1 MTDFDPEPTGAG
13 GDREQAEALGLS
25 PEVYSQLKQMAHA
38 HLRSYRAGMTLNCT
52 ALVHEVFLK
61 LHSNASNFNN
71 GSDGNHFLATASM
84 AMRHILVDYARHKKA
99 DKRGSGAL
107 HLTLQESL
115 VSEEAPTVDLLELN
129 MALENLAKR
138 DPLLEKLV
146 VLRFFAGLNMEQIG
160 NALSRSTR
168 SVERDWTRARVY
180 LFRELEPHG
189 G

>member
-13 GDREQAEALGLS
+13 EDRTQAEALGLS

-38 HLRSYRAGMTLNCT
+38 HLRSYRARMTLNCT

-61 LHSNASNFNN
+61 LHSNANNFNSD
-71 GSDGNHFLATASM
+71 SDGNHFLATASM

-115 VSEEAPTVDLLELN
+115 VSEEAPSVDLLELN
-129 MALENLAKR
+129 MALEKLAKR

-160 NALSRSTR
+160 NALKRSTR